1 MKRAVAISATILPAI
16 LFCAGSAASAASLDV
31 DFGQTVVV
39 SNGAVYDTAVVR
51 NGGVLILD
59 GGAIGTNATP
69 SVNVEAGGRFVV
81 YDGLI
86 NYFEN
91 RGIVELYGG
100 RQSTDSSE
108 NRGYLR
114 IAGGDPGIQIV
125 HLDGTLDV
133 YSTATNR
140 TSWEIDSTV
149 TNGNPLIRLY
159 CVSNTLA
166 PGIYPYASLTPA
178 SYYSFGKVYH
188 DQARFWP
195 NTQIVAQVDISVAS
209 NWPGLVYSYARSGPK
224 SPVLRTR
231 PAIEISWASQTGH
244 TYQVQRCT
252 NLVGAI
258 WSNLGL
264 PVHAQST
271 NSSVLDTMPDTNA
284 TYRLQLLD

>member
-1 MKRAVAISATILPAI
+1 VKRATSSTATFLFACLIGATI
-16 LFCAGSAASAASLDV
+16 AASAASLDV

-39 SNGAVYDTAVVR
+39 SNGAVYDDAVVR
-51 NGGVLILD
+51 NGGVLVLD
-59 GGAIGTNATP
+59 GGAIGTNAMP

-81 YDGLI
+81 YAGTI

-100 RQSTDSSE
+100 RQSTISSE

-114 IAGGDPGIQIV
+114 IAGGDPGTQIV

-140 TSWEIDSTV
+140 PAWEIDSTT
-149 TNGNPLIRLY
+149 TNGNPQIRLY
-159 CVSNTLA
+159 SVSNSLA
-166 PGIYPYASLTPA
+166 AGSYPYAALIPA
-178 SYYSFGKVYH
+178 SYYPFGKIYH

-195 NTQIVAQVDISVAS
+195 NTQIVVQVDISVAS
-209 NWPGLVYSYARSGPK
+209 NWPGLVQSFIRPGPK

-231 PAIEISWASQTGH
+231 PAIEISWTSQTGR

-252 NLVGAI
+252 NLGGAI
-258 WSNLGL
+258 WENLGL
-264 PVHAQST
+264 PVHARST

>member
-1 MKRAVAISATILPAI
+1 MKRATPIAAMIFLAI
-16 LFCAGSAASAASLDV
+16 LFDGGSAASAASLDV

-39 SNGAVYDTAVVR
+39 SNGAVYDDAVVR

-59 GGAIGTNATP
+59 GGAIGTNALP
-69 SVNVEAGGRFVV
+69 SVSVEAGGRFVV
-81 YDGLI
+81 YDGTI

-100 RQSTDSSE
+100 RQSTFSSE

-140 TSWEIDSTV
+140 TAWEIDSST
-149 TNGNPLIRLY
+149 TNGSPQIRLY
-159 CVSNTLA
+159 CVSNSLA
-166 PGIYPYASLTPA
+166 PGSYPYAGLTPA
-178 SYYSFGKVYH
+178 SYYPFGKVYH

-195 NTQIVAQVDISVAS
+195 NTQIVAQVDIAVVS
-209 NWPGLVYSYARSGPK
+209 NWPGTVYSYAHSGPK
-224 SPVLRTR
+224 APVLRTR

-252 NLVGAI
+252 NLVEAV
-258 WSNLGL
+258 WHNLGL
-264 PVHAQST
+264 PVFAQGT
-271 NSSVLDTMPDTNA
+271 NSFVLDTMPDTNA

>member
-1 MKRAVAISATILPAI
+1 VKRATSICGIFLLTG
-16 LFCAGSAASAASLDV
+16 LFCGGIAAQAASLDV
-31 DFGQTVVV
+31 DYGQTVVV
-39 SNGAVYDTAVVR
+39 SNGMNYDSAVVR

-59 GGAIGTNATP
+59 GGAIGTNAMP

-81 YDGLI
+81 YDGAI

-125 HLDGTLDV
+125 HMDGTLDL
-133 YSTATNR
+133 YSTVTNR
-140 TSWEIDSTV
+140 TAWEIDSTT
-149 TNGNPLIRLY
+149 TNGNPKIRLY

-166 PGIYPYASLTPA
+166 PGTYTYASLTPA

-195 NTQIVAQVDISVAS
+195 NTQIVAQVDIAVDS
-209 NWPGLVYSYARSGPK
+209 NWPGLVYSYAHSGPK
-224 SPVLRTR
+224 SPVLRTQ
-231 PAIEISWASQTGH
+231 PAIQISWASQTGH

-258 WSNLGL
+258 WRNFGL
-264 PVHAQST
+264 PVYATGT
-271 NSSVLDTMPDTNA
+271 NSSVLDNTSDTNTA
-284 TYRLQLLD
+284 YRLQLLN

>member
-1 MKRAVAISATILPAI
+1 MKQATSSTATIFLAGLLLGAI
-16 LFCAGSAASAASLDV
+16 AAPAASLNV
-31 DFGQTVVV
+31 DFGQTMVV
-39 SNGAVYDTAVVR
+39 SNGAVYDDAVVR

-59 GGAIGTNATP
+59 GGAIGTNAMP

-81 YDGLI
+81 YGGTI

-100 RQSTDSSE
+100 QQSTISSE

-140 TSWEIDSTV
+140 PAWEIDSTT
-149 TNGNPLIRLY
+149 TNGNPQIRLY
-159 CVSNTLA
+159 CVSNSLA
-166 PGIYPYASLTPA
+166 PGSYPYAALTPA
-178 SYYSFGKVYH
+178 SYNSSGKIYH

-195 NTQIVAQVDISVAS
+195 NTQIVVQVNISMAS
-209 NWPGLVYSYARSGPK
+209 NWPGLVQSIVRSNPK

-231 PAIEISWASQTGH
+231 PAIEVYWTSQTGR

-252 NLVGAI
+252 NLVGGV
-258 WSNLGL
+258 WNNLGL

-271 NSSVLDTMPDTNA
+271 NSSVLDLMPDTNA
-284 TYRLQLLD
+284 TYRLQVLD

>member
-1 MKRAVAISATILPAI
+1 MKRAASRTAMIFLAA
-16 LFCAGSAASAASLDV
+16 LFGGAGAASAASLDV

-39 SNGAVYDTAVVR
+39 SNGAVYDDAVVR

-81 YDGLI
+81 NAGAI

-91 RGIVELYGG
+91 RGTVELYGG
-100 RQSTDSSE
+100 RQSTSSSE

-133 YSTATNR
+133 FSTATNR
-140 TSWEIDSTV
+140 TAWEIDSTT
-149 TNGNPLIRLY
+149 TNGNPQIRLY
-159 CVSNTLA
+159 CVSNSLA
-166 PGIYPYASLTPA
+166 PGSYPYAALTPA
-178 SYYSFGKVYH
+178 SHYSFGKVYH

-195 NTQIVAQVDISVAS
+195 NTQIVAQVDIAVAS
-209 NWPGLVYSYARSGPK
+209 NWPGLVHSYAYSGPK

-231 PAIEISWASQTGH
+231 PAIEISWTSQTGR

-252 NLVGAI
+252 NLVGGI
-258 WSNLGL
+258 WYNLGL
-264 PVHAQST
+264 PVFAHGT
-271 NSSVLDTMPDTNA
+271 NSFVLDTMPDTNA
-284 TYRLQLLD
+284 TYRLQLLN